1 MCFKSLKAR
10 IMVWAALGGG
20 EFLVLGDSSRDKIF
34 QECPRVILVNLP
46 FVIIPAEGEWKLGP
60 TSYLLAGAPLCCL
73 DRNHSRLPKP
83 QKAAQSWLSS
93 SDEGA
98 CLCLAGDL
106 SSPKVTRT
114 LTMAE
119 SQPNVLT
126 LTI

>member
-1 MCFKSLKAR
+1 M
-10 IMVWAALGGG
+10 
-20 EFLVLGDSSRDKIF
+20 
-34 QECPRVILVNLP
+34 ILVNLP
-46 FVIIPAEGEWKLGP
+46 FVIIPAGGEWKLGP
-60 TSYLLAGAPLCCL
+60 TSYVLGGAPLYCL

-93 SDEGA
+93 SDEGV
-98 CLCLAGDL
+98 CLCPADDL
-106 SSPKVTRT
+106 SSSKVTRT